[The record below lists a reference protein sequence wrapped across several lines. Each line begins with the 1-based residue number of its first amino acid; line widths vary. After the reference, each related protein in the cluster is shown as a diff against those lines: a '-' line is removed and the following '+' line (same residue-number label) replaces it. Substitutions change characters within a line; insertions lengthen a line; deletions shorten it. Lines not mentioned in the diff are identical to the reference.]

1 MTRCFHVALASAVL
15 CLAPSFAAIAQ
26 MPMPSQPTGQM
37 PATQMPMQQAKPVT
51 EVSQALAAYNQTK
64 QIIIGSAE
72 LMPAD
77 KFSYKA
83 TPEIRTFAQMFTH
96 VAQTQM
102 SICPVIA
109 GTPPATR
116 PVEST
121 ATSKEEVLAVI
132 KKSFDVCDAAYN
144 SVTDANAMEVGGT
157 GYMRGSKLGNM
168 WKNVAHNNEMYGQM
182 VIYLRLNG
190 LVPPSTAMRGRM

>member
-1 MTRCFHVALASAVL
+1 MKHSFHFALASAVL
-15 CLAPSFAAIAQ
+15 CCVPACAAIAQ
-26 MPMPSQPTGQM
+26 QP
-37 PATQMPMQQAKPVT
+37 AMQQQPKQDAQPMT

-64 QIIIGSAE
+64 TIIIGSAE
-72 LMPAD
+72 AMPPD
-77 KFSYKA
+77 KFSFKA

-96 VAQTQM
+96 VAQSQM

-116 PVEST
+116 PTEST
-121 ATSKEEVLAVI
+121 ATTKEEIVALI

-144 SVTDANAMEVGGT
+144 SVTDANAKDVVGT
-157 GYMRGSKLGNM
+157 GFMRGSKLGDM

-190 LVPPSTAMRGRM
+190 IVPPSTAMRGRM